1 MTKKTFLFVAVMG
14 FSLCLSAQNPIIST
28 VFTPDPAPFVHGD
41 KVYLLTDHDEDGRN
55 RDFNMKDWMLFST
68 EDMVNWTYLGTQVST
83 ATFKWA
89 RQGQRAWACQG
100 VERNGKWYWYV
111 CCNKATGGDALA
123 VAVADDPQGPWTD
136 AIGGP
141 LAEGF
146 GFIDPTVFVDDDGR
160 AYLFWGNKGLWYGE
174 LNDDMVSFKNGWQ
187 EVPGY
192 HDPKCFGELQSKMNW
207 AKGQNEMMTQYEEG
221 PWVMKRNGTYYIS
234 YPAGGVPEHMA
245 YSTAPTINGPWT
257 YRGRIMD
264 EAQNSFTIHGGNI
277 TFKGRDFM
285 FYHNGGLPG
294 GGGYNRSAC
303 VEEFKWN
310 EDGTFPFMSFTK
322 EGVVTPVKNLDPYK
336 RVEAETQAE
345 SRGLKVDRRA
355 GRDHFVTDIDDG
367 DWIRVRS
374 VDFKDCGQK
383 AVVVV
388 VGEQK
393 GKGTIEF
400 YTDNMEGEPFCK
412 VPVNTDNAGFRTA
425 AFTYL
430 IDTKVT
436 GVHDVY
442 LKFNC
447 ETEKPFTLD
456 WWQFNS
462 HANMPVVQTR
472 FTADPAPV
480 VIDGKVFLYTTHD
493 EDGARGFQ
501 MFDWLLYT
509 SDDMVNWQDH
519 GAVASLDDF
528 KYYDGKNG
536 AWAEQVIE
544 ANGAYYM
551 YCPIHG
557 HGIGVLMSD
566 SPYGP
571 FHDPLGEPLVWQ
583 REHWDDIDPTVWIDD
598 DGQAYMYWGNPNL
611 YSVKLGKD
619 MISLAGPIVKHPK
632 IEDYQEGPWFW
643 KHGGNY
649 YMAFASTC
657 CPEGIGYAMSD
668 GPEGPWEY
676 KGHIMD
682 HTVRTRGNHPG
693 IIDYKGKSYVFGLN
707 YDIMHL
713 KTFAHAEQ
721 RSVSL
726 AEMHYNP
733 DGTIQ
738 EVPYFLDNVVEQIK
752 PFDPYGRNMNE
763 RVEAETMAWGYG
775 LKTSRMEES
784 ASLASDDLRD
794 LKNTVNYNNMYVHDI
809 DNGEYILLRGVDF
822 GRKGA
827 KKFMASV
834 GSEGIGCIEIHLDSK
849 ESPAVAVIPISPTG
863 GTNEFKVFTEKIKGR
878 IKGIHD
884 LYLVFTG
891 VGKDLFYFD
900 WWRFK

>member
-1 MTKKTFLFVAVMG
+1 MKTKSLLLTLTAV
-14 FSLCLSAQNPIIST
+14 LSVQVFAQNPIISNM
-28 VFTPDPAPFVHGD
+28 FTPDPAPFVYGD
-41 KVYLLTDHDEDGRN
+41 KVYLFVDHDEEN
-55 RDFNMKDWMLFST
+55 STYFHMKDWMLYST
-68 EDMVNWTYLGTQVST
+68 DDMVNWTYLGTMIT
-83 ATFKWA
+83 TETFAWA
-89 RQGQRAWACQG
+89 KHGDRAWASQG

-111 CCNKATGGDALA
+111 CCNTRAGGDALA

-136 AIGGP
+136 AIGKP

-146 GFIDPTVFVDDDGR
+146 GFIDPTVFIDDDGR

-174 LNDDMVSFKNGWQ
+174 LNDDMVSFKNGYQ

-192 HDPKCFGELQSKMNW
+192 HNPECFGELQMKENW
-207 AKGQNEMMTQYEEG
+207 ANGGKKELMTQYEEG
-221 PWVMKRNGTYYIS
+221 PWLMKRNGTYILS

-257 YRGRIMD
+257 YRGKIMD
-264 EAQNSFTIHGGNI
+264 LADNSFTIHGGNI

-285 FYHNGGLPG
+285 FYHNGALPG
-294 GGGYNRSAC
+294 GGGFCRSAC

-310 EDGTFPFMSFTK
+310 ADGSFPFIPQTK
-322 EGVVTPVKNLDPYK
+322 EGIVTPVKNLDPYK

-345 SRGLKVDRRA
+345 ARGLKVDRNP
-355 GRDHFVTDIDDG
+355 GKDHFVTSIHDG

-374 VDFKDCGQK
+374 VDFKECGQK

-400 YTDNMEGEPFCK
+400 YTDNMEGKPFCT
-412 VPVNTDNAGFRTA
+412 VPVNRDNAGFPTA

-430 IDTKVT
+430 IDTDVK

-442 LKFNC
+442 IVFRC
-447 ETEKPFTLD
+447 ESAEPFTFD
-456 WWQFNS
+456 WWQFNA

-480 VIDGKVFLYTTHD
+480 VINDKVFLYTTHD

-509 SDDMVNWQDH
+509 SDDMVNWQDY
-519 GAVASLDDF
+519 GPVASLDDF

-536 AWAEQVIE
+536 AWAEQVVE

-571 FHDPLGEPLVWQ
+571 FHDPIGEPLVWQ
-583 REHWDDIDPTVWIDD
+583 KEHWDDIDPTVLIDD
-598 DGQAYMYWGNPNL
+598 DGQAYMYWGNPNV

-632 IEDYQEGPWFW
+632 IQDYQEGPWIW
-643 KHGGNY
+643 KHDGHY
-649 YMAFASTC
+649 YLAFASTC

-693 IIDYKGKSYVFGLN
+693 IIEYKGKSYVFGLN
-707 YDIMHL
+707 YDVMHL

-721 RSVSL
+721 RSVSV
-726 AEMHYNP
+726 AEMHYNA
-733 DGTIQ
+733 DGTIR
-738 EVPYFLDNVVEQIK
+738 EVPYFLDNVVEQVK
-752 PFDPYGRNMNE
+752 TFDPYRRGNDDANN

-775 LKTSRMEES
+775 LKTSYLDTENEYDENIGY
-784 ASLASDDLRD
+784 LP
-794 LKNTVNYNNMYVHDI
+794 KNMYVHDI
-809 DNGEYILLRGVDF
+809 DNGEYILIRGVDF

-827 KKFMASV
+827 KKILASI
-834 GSEGIGCIEIHLDSK
+834 GSDGIGCMEIHLDSPDGPM
-849 ESPAVAVIPISPTG
+849 PALIAVTPTG
-863 GTNEFKVFTEKIKGR
+863 GRLVFKTFSRKFKRRVRGV
-878 IKGIHD
+878 HD
-884 LYLVFTG
+884 LYFVFTG
-891 VGKDLFYFD
+891 ADKDMFTFD
-900 WWRFK
+900 WWRCK

>member
-1 MTKKTFLFVAVMG
+1 MKTFKQLLTLAATLPVLA
-14 FSLCLSAQNPIIST
+14 SAQNPIIST
-28 VFTPDPAPFVHGD
+28 VFTPDPAPFVYGD
-41 KVYLLTDHDEDGRN
+41 KVYLFTDHDEDGRN
-55 RDFNMKDWMLFST
+55 RDFNMKDWMVFST
-68 EDMVNWTYLGTQVST
+68 EDMVNWTYLGTQVTT

-89 RQGQRAWACQG
+89 RQGQRAWACQA

-146 GFIDPTVFVDDDGR
+146 GFIDPTVFIDDDGK

-174 LNDDMVSFKNGWQ
+174 LNDDMVSFKDGWQ

-192 HDPKCFGELQSKMNW
+192 HDPECFGELQSKMNW

-221 PWVMKRNGTYYIS
+221 PWIMKRNGTYILS

-264 EAQNSFTIHGGNI
+264 EAENSFTIHGGNI
-277 TFKGRDFM
+277 TFQGRDFM

-310 EDGTFPFMSFTK
+310 DDGSFPFIPFTK
-322 EGVVTPVKNLDPYK
+322 EGVVTPVKNLDPYS
-336 RVEAETQAE
+336 RVEGETQAE

-355 GRDHFVTDIDDG
+355 GKDHFVTDISDG

-374 VDFKDCGQK
+374 VDFKECGQK

-393 GKGTIEF
+393 GNGTIEF

-412 VPVNTDNAGFRTA
+412 VPVNRDNAGFPTA

-430 IDTKVT
+430 IDTDVQ

-442 LKFNC
+442 LKFSC
-447 ETEKPFTLD
+447 ETDNPFTLD
-456 WWQFNS
+456 WWQFNA

-509 SDDMVNWQDH
+509 SDDMVNWQDW
-519 GAVASLDDF
+519 GPVASLDDF

-536 AWAEQVIE
+536 AWAEQVVE

-557 HGIGVLMSD
+557 HGIGVLVAD

-583 REHWDDIDPTVWIDD
+583 KEHWDDIDPTVLIDD
-598 DGQAYMYWGNPNL
+598 DGQAYMYWGNPNV

-619 MISLAGPIVKHPK
+619 MISLDGPITKHPK
-632 IEDYQEGPWFW
+632 IEDYQEGPWIW
-643 KHGGNY
+643 KHDGHY
-649 YMAFASTC
+649 YLAFASTC

-668 GPEGPWEY
+668 SPEGPWEY

-693 IIDYKGKSYVFGLN
+693 IIEYKGKSYVFGLN

-721 RSVSL
+721 RSVSV
-726 AEMHYNP
+726 AEMHYNE

-738 EVPYFLDNVVEQIK
+738 EVPYFLDNVVEQVK
-752 PFDPYGRNMNE
+752 PFNPYR

-775 LKTSRMEES
+775 LKTTNFEDE
-784 ASLASDDLRD
+784 DDLIYQDERFIP
-794 LKNTVNYNNMYVHDI
+794 NMYVHDI
-809 DNGEYILLRGVDF
+809 DDGEYILVRGVDF

-827 KKFMASV
+827 KKIMASV
-834 GSEGIGCIEIHLDSK
+834 GSDGIGCIDVKLDSPD
-849 ESPAVAVIPISPTG
+849 SAPVAVISVSPTG
-863 GTNEFKVFTEKIKGR
+863 GKTDFATITRKFKRR
-878 IKGIHD
+878 IRGTHD
-884 LYLVFTG
+884 LYFVFNG
-891 VGKDLFYFD
+891 AGKDLLTFD
-900 WWRFK
+900 WWRMK